1 MLESNCK
8 FTACLLESV
17 DISNLAKDCLFD
29 AACIPC
35 SSWKNCRVKRLKRA
49 TEGKEAGER

>member
-17 DISNLAKDCLFD
+17 DISNLKTV
-29 AACIPC
+29 
-35 SSWKNCRVKRLKRA
+35 SSTPPASLVDL
-49 TEGKEAGER
+49 GKTAG